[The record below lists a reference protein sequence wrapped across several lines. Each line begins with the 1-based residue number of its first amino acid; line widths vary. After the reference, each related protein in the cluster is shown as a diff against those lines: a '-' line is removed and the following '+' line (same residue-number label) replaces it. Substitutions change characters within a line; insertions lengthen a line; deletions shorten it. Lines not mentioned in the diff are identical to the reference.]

1 MAATNMKPG
10 SNYVIED
17 EIQLKKF
24 LDIFIEA
31 EKEEGIVDMADP
43 E

>member
-1 MAATNMKPG
+1 MKPG